1 MKAEGVEILRH
12 SSVFCFLSDEHFET
26 IEPFLQPWD
35 RRQDSQT
42 GTAR

>member
-1 MKAEGVEILRH
+1 MKPEDGEILRR
-12 SSVFCFLSDEHFET
+12 SSVFRFLSDEHFET